1 MTGEQT
7 VVISPVRAGGRH
19 CDKPRVRRKRRPL
32 PSIVVTE
39 KIHAPRFSA
48 GVQGQDA

>member
-1 MTGEQT
+1 MTGEGT
-7 VVISPVRAGGRH
+7 VIFDPIRAWGQYRSH
-19 CDKPRVRRKRRPL
+19 PRIHRERRPL
-32 PSIVVTE
+32 PPIVMTE

>member
-1 MTGEQT
+1 MTGEET

-32 PSIVVTE
+32 PPIVVTE